1 MSNTKFFFYEDSK
14 GRQMFFNTELIA
26 YTEYDEIINKYQIFL
41 RNCSVNNGLSQRV
54 YLKPTDYN
62 MLINYIK
69 N

>member
-26 YTEYDEIINKYQIFL
+26 YTEYDEIINKDQIFL
-41 RNCSVNNGLSQRV
+41 RNCIVNNGISQRI

-69 N
+69 H

>member
-1 MSNTKFFFYEDSK
+1 MCNTKFFFYEDNK

-69 N
+69 H

>member
-1 MSNTKFFFYEDSK
+1 
-14 GRQMFFNTELIA
+14 MFFNTELIA
-26 YTEYDEIINKYQIFL
+26 YTEYDELINRYQIFL